1 MRNNYWTCSKFA
13 DWLRGTMK
21 PESETIEGWDSWR
34 IEAEKKH
41 PYRFWLAEE
50 GLDAIQNVVMFIPN
64 KLYDIKYNLLNR
76 FVTRT
81 HTLTSNLK
89 RGQWHELDERILHSL
104 FDELVNFVEVELAA
118 SNFRWD
124 EETRKKYRVPFWG
137 IGWFRTRTYRNVE
150 AAREY
155 LDWARKLTRNEEW
168 GVYPGQEGYSDLTDQ
183 AIHAQE
189 ILELYLWWT
198 IGRPLRK
205 DPYEESGWNAYC
217 DRNRSSDDNMVWKAW
232 NKRTPEDIAEG
243 EVCRKKLHELEERYE
258 QEDENMMIR
267 LIKIRRSLWT

>member
-1 MRNNYWTCSKFA
+1 MRNKYWTCSKFA

-150 AAREY
+150 AARVACIPVGKVFYYVGVRLQEVS
-155 LDWARKLTRNEEW
+155 LPRMHPGGAWRNTVSSH
-168 GVYPGQEGYSDLTDQ
+168 GMISSGHGQG
-183 AIHAQE
+183 
-189 ILELYLWWT
+189 
-198 IGRPLRK
+198 
-205 DPYEESGWNAYC
+205 C
-217 DRNRSSDDNMVWKAW
+217 
-232 NKRTPEDIAEG
+232 
-243 EVCRKKLHELEERYE
+243 VCVCV
-258 QEDENMMIR
+258 
-267 LIKIRRSLWT
+267 